1 VLFAILVGAV
11 ILVGFLL
18 GLGLLD
24 LSSESEDDYQERQT
38 MQDIRKARDIG
49 EVRDILRRH
58 DDPGNY

>member
-1 VLFAILVGAV
+1 MLFAILVGAV